1 MPPGTASTIAEST
14 IAAWGVDGGVHGLV
28 SRWRER
34 AARLAGETLTWEYQ
48 EAGLFPARHQAPAD
62 HGIFVLDPDGTH
74 GDWVLKFE
82 WREWGWRA
90 LDQGGVRELK
100 EKALQILR
108 SGGPFGGPSD
118 IFRNRSPTRPWPP
131 SGMVRHAAPAG
142 ELRVGELV
150 PGVGALL
157 HVAVDGTFAQR
168 ALDAQG
174 LTHDPAELARKLGEV
189 ETLVL
194 AGERVPWIFTDVWPL
209 LGRIKVSAFD
219 LLSCWLTRDEV
230 AIIAARDG
238 PYGVFVG
245 TWADVRALDVDRWL
259 AGLPTR
265 PLARP
270 APPPSSPVVSSSP
283 VDLEA
288 SPPSLALAGGSP
300 LVSSPSALPGST
312 ETGCAS
318 PEPSTSPPSR
328 SASGPPLPPA
338 NPARTPLEPSASP
351 ASRRTSA
358 TIPPR
363 SPATPARVEP
373 VQAMK
378 LPQGLADALAA
389 CFAVVEGDL
398 PARETGAKFAR
409 ELVWALVRAASAGT
423 TTMTGT
429 PAELLTTLH
438 RLGFLQS
445 VPSDQVGRDAL
456 KMLAERTSLVRRI
469 HHRRWR
475 LAFGDLLEPEST
487 LREELRR
494 YEPTEPPRI

>member
-1 MPPGTASTIAEST
+1 LGVSSGTASTIAEST
-14 IAAWGVDGGVHGLV
+14 ITAWGVDGGVHGLV
-28 SRWRER
+28 SRWRGR

-48 EAGLFPARHQAPAD
+48 EAGLFPERHQAPAD
-62 HGIFVLDPDGTH
+62 QGIFVLDQDRRH

-118 IFRNRSPTRPWPP
+118 IFRHRSPTRPWPP

-157 HVAVDGTFAQR
+157 HVALDGTFAQR

-174 LTHDPAELARKLGEV
+174 LPHDPAELAGKLGEV
-189 ETLVL
+189 EALAL
-194 AGERVPWIFTDVWPL
+194 AGGRVPWIFTDVWPL
-209 LGRIKVSAFD
+209 LGRIKASAFD

-245 TWADVRALDVDRWL
+245 SWADVRALDVDRWL
-259 AGLPTR
+259 AGLAMR

-270 APPPSSPVVSSSP
+270 APPPPSPTV
-283 VDLEA
+283 
-288 SPPSLALAGGSP
+288 
-300 LVSSPSALPGST
+300 LPGST
-312 ETGCAS
+312 ATVYAS

-338 NPARTPLEPSASP
+338 NPARTSPEPSASP

-358 TIPPR
+358 TIPSR
-363 SPATPARVEP
+363 SPVTPARVEP

-389 CFAVVEGDL
+389 CFAVVEGEL
-398 PARETGAKFAR
+398 PARETGAEFAR

-494 YEPTEPPRI
+494 YEPV